1 MSRDVSEAG
10 RLVGL
15 MHERWF
21 DADGRWV
28 HTVHWEPAEPSAGA
42 APVVLVHGLGASTLS
57 WELVAGD
64 LANRLGTRVTALD
77 LPGFGRSRANSP
89 ATMSSHGAAVTA
101 LLRDQGPAIVMGN
114 SMGGA
119 TSVGVAARH
128 PELVHALVLVNAAFP
143 RPGANL
149 DQLARTARYAALTL
163 PAVAAPIVRARAQ
176 RLGPERLV
184 DTTLGLVF
192 AERERIDPA
201 LRERLVALAVERRAY
216 PEAARSYTESGGS
229 LFRYLTSGMRADLD
243 AIHAPT
249 LVMHGRRDR
258 LVPVSFARAVAERRD
273 DWRYVELADCGHV
286 PQLEF
291 PARFVDIVSRW
302 SDRELRDPAAR
313 A

>member
-1 MSRDVSEAG
+1 MSRDASEAG

-28 HTVHWEPAEPSAGA
+28 HTVGWEPSEPRADA
-42 APVVLVHGLGASTLS
+42 VPVVLVHGLGASTLS
-57 WELVAGD
+57 WGLVAGD

-77 LPGFGRSRANSP
+77 LPGFGRSRADSP
-89 ATMSSHGAAVTA
+89 ATMASHRAAVTA
-101 LLRDQGPAIVMGN
+101 LLQAQGPAILMGN

-119 TSVGVAARH
+119 TGVGVAARR

-192 AERERIDPA
+192 ADRERIDPA

-243 AIHAPT
+243 AVRAPT

-273 DWRYVELADCGHV
+273 DWRYVELADCGHA
-286 PQLEF
+286 PQLEL

-302 SDRELRDPAAR
+302 ADRELPDPAAH